1 MYRDQGYEVVYLDET
16 WVNKNHSTDF
26 MWLPSDSSDAPKI
39 PSGKGKRLI
48 VLHAG
53 TAKEGL
59 IKGCDLVFVAK
70 TKEGDYHNEMNSEVF
85 LDWFENQ
92 LLPALK
98 APSVI
103 VLDNASYHN
112 TKTEQTTTPN
122 MNNRKAVMQEWLQQH
137 HITFAQSDTKPVL
150 YEKIKRHKPQIVY
163 QTDEL
168 AHQNGHVVLRTP
180 VRHCELT
187 PIELIWAQ
195 IKGNV
200 AKNNTTFKLT
210 DVKALVFREFDKI
223 TYSVWEKAES
233 HVKKIENEYRKTDGV
248 VEVSPIIIN
257 LCDSDDD

>member
-53 TAKEGL
+53 TTKEGL

-70 TKEGDYHNEMNSEVF
+70 TKDGDYHNEMNSEVF

-150 YEKIKRHKPQIVY
+150 YEKIKRHKPKIVY

-180 VRHCELT
+180 VRHCELN
-187 PIELIWAQ
+187 PIELIWA
-195 IKGNV
+195 
-200 AKNNTTFKLT
+200 
-210 DVKALVFREFDKI
+210 
-223 TYSVWEKAES
+223 
-233 HVKKIENEYRKTDGV
+233 
-248 VEVSPIIIN
+248 
-257 LCDSDDD
+257 